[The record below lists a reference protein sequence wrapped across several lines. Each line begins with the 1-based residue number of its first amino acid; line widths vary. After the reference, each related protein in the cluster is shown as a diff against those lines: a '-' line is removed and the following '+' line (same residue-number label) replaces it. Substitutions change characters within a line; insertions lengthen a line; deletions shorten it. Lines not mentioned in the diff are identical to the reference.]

1 MAAPTAGPA
10 RPVPVLR
17 VVAECGRSRARAGE
31 LRLPHGNVPCPVFMP
46 VGTRGTAKGLTAAQ
60 LAALGCRICL
70 GNTFHLGTAAG
81 ERRRGSGCSAVLPRP
96 LPGFPARIPS
106 ASPARLPASSWYK
119 VPRFPDFQCGFPD
132 KIPRLLAGFGIK
144 SSIPEFPV
152 RFELKPLN
160 SQVPGEIPGSELV
173 RRSGGLH
180 GFMDWP
186 HNLLTDS
193 GGFQMV
199 SLLELS
205 EVSEE
210 GVRFRPPHGGE
221 EILLSPEKSM
231 EIQNALGA
239 DIVMQLDDV
248 VSSTTTGPRVEE
260 AMHRSVR
267 WLDRCVAA
275 HARPEQQL
283 LFAIIQGGLD
293 PDLRLRC
300 IQAMTQR
307 DVPGFA
313 IGGLSGGED
322 KARFWRTVKFSA
334 EHLPRDKP
342 RYLMG
347 VGYATDLVV
356 CVALGCDMFDC
367 VFPTRTARFG
377 SALVPWGSLQL
388 KNHQFAKDFRPI
400 DADCGCSTCQ
410 RYSRA
415 YLHALLRS
423 NTAALHLLTLHNV
436 AYQMKLMSSMR
447 ESILQQR
454 FPEFVREFM
463 DAMYGGR
470 GGPPLWVKE
479 ALESVGITLD

>member
-1 MAAPTAGPA
+1 
-10 RPVPVLR
+10 VLR
-17 VVAECGRSRARAGE
+17 IAAECGRSRARAGE
-31 LRLPHGNVPCPVFMP
+31 LLLPHGAVPCPVFMP

-70 GNTFHLGTAAG
+70 GNTFHLGT
-81 ERRRGSGCSAVLPRP
+81 RP
-96 LPGFPARIPS
+96 GA
-106 ASPARLPASSWYK
+106 
-119 VPRFPDFQCGFPD
+119 
-132 KIPRLLAGFGIK
+132 
-144 SSIPEFPV
+144 
-152 RFELKPLN
+152 
-160 SQVPGEIPGSELV
+160 ELV

-210 GVRFRPPHGGE
+210 GVQFQPPHGGDR
-221 EILLSPEKSM
+221 ILLSPERSI

-260 AMHRSVR
+260 AM
-267 WLDRCVAA
+267 DRGF
-275 HARPEQQL
+275 R
-283 LFAIIQGGLD
+283 D
-293 PDLRLRC
+293 DLEGFRRVPGMILGPP
-300 IQAMTQR
+300 IPFPAMTQR

-313 IGGLSGGED
+313 IGGLSGGEA
-322 KARFWRTVKFSA
+322 KAQFWRMVKLSA
-334 EHLPRDKP
+334 ELLPRDKP

-388 KNHQFAKDFRPI
+388 KNQKFAKDFRPI
-400 DADCGCSTCQ
+400 DADCGCPTCL

-436 AYQMKLMSSMR
+436 AYQMQLMGSIR
-447 ESILQQR
+447 ESILGQR

-463 DAMYGGR
+463 GRMYGGR
-470 GGPPLWVKE
+470 GGPPAWARE
-479 ALESVGITLD
+479 ALEAVGITLD

>member
-1 MAAPTAGPA
+1 GP
-10 RPVPVLR
+10 
-17 VVAECGRSRARAGE
+17 
-31 LRLPHGNVPCPVFMP
+31 
-46 VGTRGTAKGLTAAQ
+46 
-60 LAALGCRICL
+60 
-70 GNTFHLGTAAG
+70 
-81 ERRRGSGCSAVLPRP
+81 
-96 LPGFPARIPS
+96 
-106 ASPARLPASSWYK
+106 
-119 VPRFPDFQCGFPD
+119 
-132 KIPRLLAGFGIK
+132 
-144 SSIPEFPV
+144 
-152 RFELKPLN
+152 
-160 SQVPGEIPGSELV
+160 ELV

-199 SLLELS
+199 SLAELS

-210 GVRFRPPHGGE
+210 GVRFRPPHGGD
-221 EILLSPEKSM
+221 EILLTPEKSM

-260 AMHRSVR
+260 AMQSSGESGRV
-267 WLDRCVAA
+267 
-275 HARPEQQL
+275 
-283 LFAIIQGGLD
+283 QGGSEAFQGCFGG
-293 PDLRLRC
+293 PGGISQPPC
-300 IQAMTQR
+300 PAMTQR

-322 KARFWRTVKFSA
+322 KAQFWRTVKFSA
-334 EHLPRDKP
+334 ERLPRDKP

-388 KNHQFAKDFRPI
+388 KNQQFAKDFRPI
-400 DADCGCSTCQ
+400 DENCDCPTCQ
-410 RYSRA
+410 RHTRA

-423 NTAALHLLTLHNV
+423 ETAALHLLTLHNV
-436 AYQMKLMSSMR
+436 AYQMKLMASIR

-463 DAMYGGR
+463 DTMYGGR
-470 GGPPLWVKE
+470 GGAPTWVRE
-479 ALESVGITLD
+479 ALASVGITL

>member
-1 MAAPTAGPA
+1 KMAAPTAGPA

-31 LRLPHGNVPCPVFMP
+31 LRLPHGTVPCPVFMP

-70 GNTFHLGTAAG
+70 GNTFHLGT
-81 ERRRGSGCSAVLPRP
+81 RP
-96 LPGFPARIPS
+96 GP
-106 ASPARLPASSWYK
+106 
-119 VPRFPDFQCGFPD
+119 
-132 KIPRLLAGFGIK
+132 
-144 SSIPEFPV
+144 
-152 RFELKPLN
+152 
-160 SQVPGEIPGSELV
+160 ELV

-210 GVRFRPPHGGE
+210 GVRFQPPHGGE
-221 EILLSPEKSM
+221 QLLLSPEKSM

-260 AMHRSVR
+260 AMHRWGPPRDPPWDPPEPPGTPLSLLVPPRSVR

-283 LFAIIQGGLD
+283 LFAIVQGGLD

-388 KNHQFAKDFRPI
+388 KSRQFAKDFQPI

-436 AYQMKLMSSMR
+436 AYQMKLMNSMR

-463 DAMYGGR
+463 EAMYGGR
-470 GGPPLWVKE
+470 GGTPSWVKE

>member
-1 MAAPTAGPA
+1 MAPALPLVTATSGGTRRRPEAPVTWGSGKMAAPSAMRPGPA
-10 RPVPVLR
+10 PLLR
-17 VVAECGRSRARAGE
+17 VAAECGRSRARAGE
-31 LRLPHGNVPCPVFMP
+31 LRLPHGPVPCPVFMP
-46 VGTRGTAKGLTAAQ
+46 VGTRGTAKGVTAAQ

-70 GNTFHLGTAAG
+70 GNTYHLGT
-81 ERRRGSGCSAVLPRP
+81 RP
-96 LPGFPARIPS
+96 GP
-106 ASPARLPASSWYK
+106 
-119 VPRFPDFQCGFPD
+119 
-132 KIPRLLAGFGIK
+132 
-144 SSIPEFPV
+144 
-152 RFELKPLN
+152 
-160 SQVPGEIPGSELV
+160 ELV
-173 RRSGGLH
+173 QRAGGLH

-199 SLLELS
+199 SLVELS
-205 EVSEE
+205 EVTEE
-210 GVRFRPPHGGE
+210 GVRFRSPYGGE
-221 EILLSPEKSM
+221 EILLSPEKSI

-239 DIVMQLDDV
+239 DIMMQLDDV

-267 WLDRCVAA
+267 WLDRCIAA
-275 HARPEQQL
+275 NRRPETQR

-293 PDLRLRC
+293 PALRTQCLEE
-300 IQAMTQR
+300 MTRR

-322 KARFWRTVKFSA
+322 KDSFWRMVKLSTDR
-334 EHLPRDKP
+334 LPRDKP

-388 KNHQFAKDFRPI
+388 KNKQFAKDFRPI
-400 DADCGCSTCQ
+400 DENCDCPTCQ
-410 RYSRA
+410 RHSRA

-423 NTAALHLLTLHNV
+423 ETAALHHLTIHNI
-436 AYQMKLMSSMR
+436 AYQLNLMNSIR
-447 ESILQQR
+447 ESILAQR
-454 FPEFVREFM
+454 FPEFVREFLR
-463 DAMYGGR
+463 DMYGPR
-470 GGPPLWVKE
+470 VPAWVTE
-479 ALESVGITLD
+479 ALAAVGITLD